1 MSGEQIMPQGPNIL
15 PPTGEMVETPSGRF
29 VSKFHTGGDPEVGAH
44 EFVRL
49 PEPQVPGDEAS
60 KSNERKKPNWKRRG
74 LMIGAAIVAGA
85 VFVVSCVSDNESEQA
100 SDNTEQTAP
109 GVSETEKACETEM
122 FPNGPFF
129 ANEEASPGDLHTTP
143 TSGNLNNMNSL
154 NNYFFEDKDGI
165 TCNSALSLSVMTA
178 VYENMV
184 GEGAAK
190 ARGFDTQSSQVAQAD
205 FYVDKPEEAQKDAQE
220 LARFMATRAEL
231 NKDPISD
238 AYFKVDREKQGDKWV
253 AVFKP
258 VDITVDGPDKVW
270 VINGG
275 GYEGSG
281 GDPNQKLLIDKVTG
295 QFYVL
300 NAIGKIPVEEPE
312 QTDQPNPAGEQ
323 APNPQENLGDNSQDQ
338 DDQNN
343 GNNRTTSGRNRTGA
357 NGGGG
362 SGANGGTG
370 GGTDGGANGECGGG
384 CEGGDEGGNG
394 GNGEGDDG
402 NGDGGETTPTTRPPQ
417 TSVPPTTRPPHITV
431 PPTTEKPK
439 AEQPTTTLPTPDK
452 PGGWN

>member
-1 MSGEQIMPQGPNIL
+1 MSGEQHMPEGPSIV
-15 PPTGEMVETPSGRF
+15 PHSAVVEGPDGRRFQFQYETGREPSLTEIIDPVCIGEDDALVESRRPSW
-29 VSKFHTGGDPEVGAH
+29 
-44 EFVRL
+44 L
-49 PEPQVPGDEAS
+49 
-60 KSNERKKPNWKRRG
+60 RKATVAV
-74 LMIGAAIVAGA
+74 IAGAATVGLIVGVNAC
-85 VFVVSCVSDNESEQA
+85 SSNDSERA
-100 SDNTEQTAP
+100 SDKTEETAP

-143 TSGNLNNMNSL
+143 TSGNLENMNNL

-190 ARGFDTQSSQVAQAD
+190 ARGFDTQASQVAQSD

-238 AYFKVDREKQGDKWV
+238 AYFKVDRIKEGDKWV

-300 NAIGKIPVEEPE
+300 NAIGKIPVQEPE

-343 GNNRTTSGRNRTGA
+343 GDNRTTSGRNRTGVD
-357 NGGGG
+357 GGGG
-362 SGANGGTG
+362 SGVSGGTG
-370 GGTDGGANGECGGG
+370 GGTGGGDGGDCGGG
-384 CEGGDEGGNG
+384 CEGGNG
-394 GNGEGDDG
+394 G
-402 NGDGGETTPTTRPPQ
+402 NGDGGHDGGGETSTTHPPQ
-417 TSVPPTTRPPHITV
+417 TTVPRPTTTVPRSTTTV
-431 PPTTEKPK
+431 PPTTQPK
-439 AEQPTTTLPTPDK
+439 GQQSTTTLPTPDDA
-452 PGGWN
+452 GGWR